1 MLAVLASPT
10 FFAIGAM
17 LCFYA
22 SITALAYQNLDTQAV
37 DILAR
42 IGTTGGAALMVGIFI
57 ASAWLVSDLD
67 KDQDEDN
74 RNENENENENGSA
87 AERSSYLC
95 DDSRVFRWKAI
106 R

>member
-22 SITALAYQNLDTQAV
+22 SITALAYQNLDKEVV

-42 IGTTGGAALMVGIFI
+42 LGTTGGAVLLFVIFI

-67 KDQDEDN
+67 KEMGDENDP
-74 RNENENENENGSA
+74 
-87 AERSSYLC
+87 AEGEEL
-95 DDSRVFRWKAI
+95 VPLP
-106 R
+106 